1 MANLGRVILVLSA
14 YALAFLAFG
23 SLVTAGERRREFSFS
38 RTLLAGFFLY
48 HAVFQVIALPFM
60 FLQKTLSLLAA
71 FWGAAAA
78 AVILWSAW
86 RSGRLWV
93 RTAGERLR
101 GLFGKD
107 RWGWA
112 ALLLTGVLVLV
123 SSLIYVSFWDAT
135 YYVGQVS
142 FSVYTD
148 TINQIDPLSGRFLES
163 FDLKHCLATY
173 HVNDAV
179 ICRLFGIHPLIETK
193 TVMVIAVMILTS
205 LVYYR
210 IGLKL
215 FHGRKSSVTIFLFFV
230 FVLHLWTYSAYTGA
244 GFLLFRTYEGK
255 AVTANLSIPAILC
268 LLLDLYGGRE
278 SRQTWMFLLITVW
291 GAAAIASSAM
301 FLLPAMLAAG
311 LIPLAAIRR
320 QPAVLGRMVLVM
332 LPCLAAAACYLLWH
346 VGVLEIAVR
355 R

>member
-1 MANLGRVILVLSA
+1 MANLGKVILVLCV

-23 SLVTAGERRREFSFS
+23 SLVTAGRNRREISFS
-38 RTLLAGFFLY
+38 KTLLAGFFLY
-48 HAVFQVIALPFM
+48 HAVFQITALPFM
-60 FLQKTLSLLAA
+60 FLQKPLSLLAM

-78 AVILWSAW
+78 AVILWSLC
-86 RSGRLWV
+86 RFGKLWV

-101 GLFGKD
+101 GLFGKE

-112 ALLLTGVLVLV
+112 VLFLTGVLVILASLV
-123 SSLIYVSFWDAT
+123 YVSFWDAT

-148 TINQIDPLSGRFLES
+148 TINQIEPLSGSFLQS

-193 TVMVIAVMILTS
+193 TVMVIAVMILTN

-210 IGLKL
+210 IGLAL
-215 FHGRKSSVTIFLFFV
+215 FHGKKSSVTLFLFFV
-230 FVLHLWTYSAYTGA
+230 FVLHLWTYSAYTNA

-255 AVTANLSIPAILC
+255 AVTANVSIPAVLC
-268 LLLDLYGGRE
+268 LLLELYGGRE
-278 SRQTWMFLLITVW
+278 NRQTWQLLLITVW
-291 GAAAIASSAM
+291 GAAAAASSAM

-311 LIPLAAIRR
+311 LLPLAAIRR
-320 QPAVLGRMVLVM
+320 QPAVLGKMVLVM

-346 VGVLEIAVR
+346 MGILEIAVR